1 MQPAKHSPTSAHNPL
16 NKKKDLSSMH
26 NLLEKSLDRRSS
38 GDSLD
43 SLGGVPSAAPS
54 PAKPP
59 TVLRSV
65 DSMVAKKP
73 SAAPMR
79 TFELR
84 RVSFVQ
90 LKAIDVVDQTFSAH
104 VMLECCLRGGALDD
118 DLMKTSD
125 GWPAAPTADGSFRPS
140 ALWYLNNQFDWPT
153 AQQFSV
159 LESKVFR
166 VGNDLHL
173 VQRVDGVF
181 SRPMNLRYFPFD
193 TQELTA
199 TLCVTC
205 AAEGPV
211 PARLAVAPQQHSA
224 RAAAPRLHRG
234 KPIEA
239 LHLQ

>member
-1 MQPAKHSPTSAHNPL
+1 
-16 NKKKDLSSMH
+16 
-26 NLLEKSLDRRSS
+26 
-38 GDSLD
+38 
-43 SLGGVPSAAPS
+43 
-54 PAKPP
+54 
-59 TVLRSV
+59 
-65 DSMVAKKP
+65 MVAKKP

-211 PARLAVAPQQHSA
+211 PARLAVAPDVRASATHSA
-224 RAAAPRLHRG
+224 LPTSGYRVFIPQVLALSPPNPVSVACTGARLDRPLLRAEHLAARPV
-234 KPIEA
+234 A
-239 LHLQ
+239 LAQGGLITNKE